1 MRITSEA
8 MVHNSLRRLSTRLE
22 RYDRAQTQLATGKRI
37 LKPSDDPA
45 GANRALGLR
54 ASQAAHD
61 QALRNGSDAMSWLDM
76 ADSQLQAAVSR
87 LQRARDLAT
96 SAASNISDAERTAI
110 AAEIDTISQELLGIA
125 NYEHRGR
132 PLFAGHAGGPA
143 VSRSGG
149 VWRYEGDG
157 GEVVRRVGDQ
167 DSVRVNVTAAQ
178 VFGVDAAGSGADVFT
193 MLEELSTQLRDPS
206 TDQSAFA
213 AKMGEIDA
221 ALGRIADQ
229 QAFIGAQTNWV
240 ESALQRSEDTLLS
253 LRGELAEVED
263 TDYAAGIME
272 LQTQELAYTA
282 TLQALAKALPP
293 SLLSFLR

>member
-1 MRITSEA
+1 MRITSQA
-8 MVHNSLRRLSTRLE
+8 MVQNSVRRLSTRLAA
-22 RYDRAQTQLATGKRI
+22 YDRAQTRLATGKHI

-54 ASQAAHD
+54 AARAAHV
-61 QALRNGSDAMSWLDM
+61 QAQRNASDAMAWLDV
-76 ADSQLQAAVSR
+76 ADSQMQAAVDR

-96 SAASNISDAERTAI
+96 AAASHIGDAERNAI
-110 AAEIDTISQELLGIA
+110 AEEIDTILHELLGIA
-125 NYEHRGR
+125 NHEHRGR
-132 PLFAGHAGGPA
+132 PVFAGHGDGPA
-143 VSRSGG
+143 VVDDGG
-149 VWRYEGDG
+149 VWRYAGDDG
-157 GEVVRRVGDQ
+157 DVVRRVGDQ
-167 DSVRVNVTAAQ
+167 DRVKVNVTAAEL
-178 VFGVDAAGSGADVFT
+178 FGVDAAGSGGDVFT
-193 MLEELSTQLRDPS
+193 MLEEMAAQLRTPGSDGS
-206 TDQSAFA
+206 VFA
-213 AKMGEIDA
+213 AKIAEIDT
-221 ALGRIADQ
+221 ALERIVDQ

-263 TDYAAGIME
+263 TEYAAGIME